1 MILRFFLL
9 MRFDCVMTRIV
20 YYVRLVTFLIQQLVI
35 EMALWVAIKRKEEKE
50 MEARGMKKWRPFATM
65 PGQYIGFKKMINK
78 QVEVAQPVLTEE
90 QMEQIN
96 FTLIEALHTNKQ
108 VYLTYYKKGQCI
120 TETGFIQFVDSLG
133 NLFIFI
139 DDVFELKN
147 KMRLSELI
155 DVRLA

>member
-1 MILRFFLL
+1 
-9 MRFDCVMTRIV
+9 
-20 YYVRLVTFLIQQLVI
+20 
-35 EMALWVAIKRKEEKE
+35 
-50 MEARGMKKWRPFATM
+50 MKKWCPFATI
-65 PGQYIGFKKMINK
+65 PEQYVGLKEIINK
-78 QVEVAQPVLTEE
+78 QVEVAQLVLTGE
-90 QMEQIN
+90 QMEQMN
-96 FTLIEALHTNKQ
+96 FILIEALHRNKQ

-133 NLFIFI
+133 DLFIFI

>member
-1 MILRFFLL
+1 
-9 MRFDCVMTRIV
+9 
-20 YYVRLVTFLIQQLVI
+20 
-35 EMALWVAIKRKEEKE
+35 
-50 MEARGMKKWRPFATM
+50 MKKWCPFATL
-65 PGQYIGFKKMINK
+65 PEQYIELKEIIDK

-90 QMEQIN
+90 HMEQIN

-108 VYLTYYKKGQCI
+108 VHLAYYKQGKI
-120 TETGFIQFVDSLG
+120 VTEKGFIQFVDSLG
-133 NLFIFI
+133 DLFIFI